1 MSHSSRVLIVD
12 DSEPFRRQLR
22 GALEGAGLA
31 VVEAAEGVE
40 ALWRVRSE
48 DHFDLILCDI
58 YMPAM
63 GGLDF
68 VREVRKLPG
77 YSSTPIIVLTSDASR
92 ARRAE
97 GRAAG
102 ATAWLL
108 KPPHLPSLITSIQ
121 AALFRVSVAPPP
133 DSNER

>member
-1 MSHSSRVLIVD
+1 MANSRILVVD
-12 DSEPFRRQLR
+12 DSETLRRQVR
-22 GALEGAGLA
+22 GALEAAGLA
-31 VVEAAEGVE
+31 VAEAAEGVE

-48 DHFDLILCDI
+48 APFDLILCDI

-68 VREVRKLPG
+68 VREVRKLPA
-77 YSSTPIIVLTSDASR
+77 YVSTPIIVLTSDASR
-92 ARRAE
+92 ERRAE
-97 GRAAG
+97 GKAAG

-108 KPPHLPSLITSIQ
+108 KPPHMPALIISIQ

-133 DSNER
+133 DSDER

>member
-1 MSHSSRVLIVD
+1 MANSRILIID
-12 DSEPFRRQLR
+12 DSETFRRQAR
-22 GALEGAGLA
+22 SALEAAGLA
-31 VVEAAEGVE
+31 VSEAAEGVE

-48 DHFDLILCDI
+48 AHFDLILCDI

-68 VREVRKLPG
+68 VREVRKLPA
-77 YSSTPIIVLTSDASR
+77 YASTPIIVLTSDASR
-92 ARRAE
+92 ERRAE

-108 KPPHLPSLITSIQ
+108 KPPHMPALIISIQ
-121 AALFRVSVAPPP
+121 AALYRVSVAPPP
-133 DSNER
+133 DSDER